1 MSDAQSA
8 NVHAALAVP
17 ARRELLDALESADQP
32 LTAQQIA
39 EAIGLHVTTARF
51 HLDQLEQAG
60 LVTREVHHESRR
72 GRPGVRYRSTAIHTE
87 QASDQMIGALAGML
101 AMGSTTNDGPLEAG
115 LRWAENLPSP
125 TSAPQEAIAAEFARM
140 GFSPSITAS
149 AIELHSCPF
158 RDAASLH
165 PGIVCQVHLG
175 LARGLAA
182 RAHNGNSVQVDLTP
196 FAQPN
201 LCLLTFQQLQAD

>member
-1 MSDAQSA
+1 MSDAMSA
-8 NVHAALAVP
+8 DVHAALAVP
-17 ARRELLDALESADQP
+17 TRRELLTALKSASEP
-32 LTAQQIA
+32 LTAQQIG
-39 EAIGLHVTTARF
+39 EAIGLHVTTVRF

-60 LVTREVHHESRR
+60 LVAREVHHESRR
-72 GRPGVRYRSTAIHTE
+72 GRPSVRYRSTATHTE

-101 AMGSTTNDGPLEAG
+101 AMGNTTSDGPLEAG
-115 LRWAENLPSP
+115 LRWAESLHSP
-125 TSAPQEAIAAEFARM
+125 TDGPQEAVAAEFAQM

-158 RDAASLH
+158 RDAASRH

-182 RAHNGNSVQVDLTP
+182 RAHNGNSVRVDLTP
-196 FAQPN
+196 FAQPD